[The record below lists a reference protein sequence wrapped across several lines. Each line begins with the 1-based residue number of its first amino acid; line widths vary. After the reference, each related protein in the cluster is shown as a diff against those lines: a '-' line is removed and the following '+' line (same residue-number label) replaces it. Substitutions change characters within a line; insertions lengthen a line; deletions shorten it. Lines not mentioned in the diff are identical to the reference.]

1 MAAALHLMV
10 YRHSAFYS
18 PLLAGIGAGFFA
30 RAGFAPSYTVMPADR
45 SVGAMLASGGIHVS
59 QAAVSSAWPYLDRGE
74 TPPFVIFANLNR
86 RDGFLIAA
94 RRPDPAFRWDKLAT
108 GRFMFAHGGQPQAM
122 LSYALHRKGVDLGQI
137 SGIDAGGPDTA
148 MAAFAAGDGDYFHE
162 QAPYPQQLE
171 TNGHAHIVASVGEV
185 IGPVAFSSLAATP
198 AWLARPEAKIFLQAY
213 GLARQWTQ
221 GAPPAEVAMAVH
233 SFFPDVH
240 PDALVRAI
248 AYYQKLG
255 CWGGGLPIERSE
267 YETALDVFAHSGLVS
282 RRHDFAQVVVAPPQ

>member
-1 MAAALHLMV
+1 MAAALNLMV

-30 RAGFAPSYTVMPADR
+30 RTDFAPTYTVMPAGR
-45 SVGAMLASGGIHVS
+45 SVGEMLASGEIQVS
-59 QAAVSSAWPYLDRGE
+59 QAAVSTAWPYLDRGE
-74 TPPFVIFANLNR
+74 TPPFAIFASLNR

-94 RRPDPAFRWDKLAT
+94 RRPDPDFRWDKLTT

-122 LSYALHRKGVDLGQI
+122 LTYALHRKGVDLGRVN
-137 SGIDAGGPDTA
+137 GIDAGGPDTA

-171 TNGHAHIVASVGEV
+171 CDGHAHIVASVGEV

-198 AWLARPEAKIFLQAY
+198 AWLARPEAQRFLQAY

-221 GAPPAEVAMAVH
+221 GAPPADVAAAVQ
-233 SFFPDVH
+233 SYFPEIH

-267 YETALDVFAHSGLVS
+267 YETALDVFAHSRLVA
-282 RRHDFAQVVVAPPQ
+282 RRHAYEQVVVAPPL

>member
-1 MAAALHLMV
+1 MAALNLMV

-45 SVGAMLASGGIHVS
+45 NVGAMLASGEIHVS

-74 TPPFVIFANLNR
+74 TPPFAIFANLNR

-94 RRPDPAFRWDKLAT
+94 RRPDPAFRWDKLAS

-122 LSYALHRKGVDLGQI
+122 LAYALHLKGVDLGRI
-137 SGIDAGGPDTA
+137 SGIDAGGPDAA
-148 MAAFAAGDGDYFHE
+148 MAAFAAGNGDYFHE

-171 TNGHAHIVASVGEV
+171 CEGHAHIVASVGEV

-198 AWLARPEAKIFLQAY
+198 AWLARPEAKTFLHAY
-213 GLARQWTQ
+213 SLARQWTH
-221 GAPPAEVAMAVH
+221 GAAPAEVAAAVQ
-233 SFFPDVH
+233 SFFPDIR
-240 PDALVRAI
+240 PDALAGAI
-248 AYYQKLG
+248 AYYQELG
-255 CWGGGLPIERSE
+255 CWSGGLPLEPGE
-267 YETALDVFAHSGLVS
+267 YETALNVFAHSGLVS
-282 RRHDFAQVVVAPPQ
+282 RRHAFESVVVAPPA

>member
-1 MAAALHLMV
+1 MAAALNLMV

-30 RAGFAPSYTVMPADR
+30 RAGFAPTYTVMPADR
-45 SVGAMLASGGIHVS
+45 SVGAMLASGEIHVS

-94 RRPDPAFRWDKLAT
+94 RRPDPEFRWNKLAT

-122 LSYALHRKGVDLGQI
+122 LSYALHLQGIDLGRI
-137 SGIDAGGPDTA
+137 SGIDAGGPEAA
-148 MAAFAAGDGDYFHE
+148 MAAFAAGKGDYFHE

-171 TNGHAHIVASVGEV
+171 ADGHAHIVASVGEV

-198 AWLARPEAKIFLQAY
+198 AWLARPEAKTFLRAY
-213 GLARQWTQ
+213 RAARAWTHTALAS
-221 GAPPAEVAMAVH
+221 EVAAAVR
-233 SFFPDVH
+233 SFFPDIH
-240 PDALVRAI
+240 PDALVRAV

-267 YETALDVFAHSGLVS
+267 YETALDVFAHSGLVAQ
-282 RRHDFAQVVVAPPQ
+282 RHAYEQVVIAPPQ